1 MPSFRERVPSFR
13 ERVPSFREG
22 VPLLQVFLGALA
34 GGQLG

>member
-1 MPSFRERVPSFR
+1 MPSFR

-22 VPLLQVFLGALA
+22 VPLLQVFLGAVA